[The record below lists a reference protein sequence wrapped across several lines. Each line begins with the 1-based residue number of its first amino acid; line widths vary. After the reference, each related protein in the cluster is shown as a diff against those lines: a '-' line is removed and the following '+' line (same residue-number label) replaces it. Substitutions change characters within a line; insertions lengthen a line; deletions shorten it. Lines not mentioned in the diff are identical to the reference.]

1 MRRLNIDPLLCTH
14 LTQVVHRAANVLAVA
29 ANPEQMLADDLAG
42 DAQNFGDF
50 LLCLLIDEIQY
61 NDLAFRL
68 G

>member
-1 MRRLNIDPLLCTH
+1 M
-14 LTQVVHRAANVLAVA
+14 
-29 ANPEQMLADDLAG
+29 ADDPAG

>member
-1 MRRLNIDPLLCTH
+1 MRRLNIDPLLCTPFPK
-14 LTQVVHRAANVLAVA
+14 VVHRAADVLAVA
-29 ANPEQMLADDLAG
+29 ANPEQMMADDPAG

-61 NDLAFRL
+61 NDLALRL